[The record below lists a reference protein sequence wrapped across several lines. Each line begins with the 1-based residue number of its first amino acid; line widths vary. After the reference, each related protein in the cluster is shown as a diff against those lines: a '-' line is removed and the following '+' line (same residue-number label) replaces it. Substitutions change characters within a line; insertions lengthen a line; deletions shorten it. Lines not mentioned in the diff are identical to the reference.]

1 MYEHWFPLLHGSVLQ
16 TGLSPSHP
24 DPFTPNTC
32 MLRVGAVVMDG
43 FEHLECGKSELG
55 CRILFTVDSRTFKVK
70 HEALILFLLA
80 VHSACFSRLQ
90 FLPVS
95 VDTGAFK
102 LQLLI

>member
-1 MYEHWFPLLHGSVLQ
+1 
-16 TGLSPSHP
+16 
-24 DPFTPNTC
+24 
-32 MLRVGAVVMDG
+32 MLRVGAVVVDG

-55 CRILFTVDSRTFKVK
+55 CRFLFTVDSGTFKVK

-95 VDTGAFK
+95 ADSGAFK
-102 LQLLI
+102 LQL